1 MVLSSCAILN
11 GEKFM
16 SINFNQ
22 NLRDGAMTDTVA
34 IPDPILSVIKFF
46 LKKKKKKVRKNKNE
60 LFFFTGSFNLK

>member
-1 MVLSSCAILN
+1 MVVLTSCAILN

-22 NLRDGAMTDTVA
+22 NLRGDGAMTDTVA

-46 LKKKKKKVRKNKNE
+46 LKKKKKSEKIKMSYFSLRAV
-60 LFFFTGSFNLK
+60 LT

>member
-46 LKKKKKKVRKNKNE
+46 LKKKKVRKNKNE

>member
-1 MVLSSCAILN
+1 MVLSSCAILS

-46 LKKKKKKVRKNKNE
+46 LKKKKSEKIKMNYFSLRAV
-60 LFFFTGSFNLK
+60 LT

>member
-46 LKKKKKKVRKNKNE
+46 LKKKKKKSEKIKMNYFSLRAV
-60 LFFFTGSFNLK
+60 LT